1 MYVYLNCYWFIFAD
15 DKKLAAEL
23 KEVYGDVD
31 AVDLY
36 VGFFVEKGLSTS
48 PFGITLIAAGAPY
61 SLRGLLS
68 NPVSSAQYWKPS
80 TFGGDVGFDMV
91 KTATLEKL
99 FCQNIKGECPLVT
112 FTVPVD
118 IAREARKVLE
128 AKKSSHDEL

>member
-1 MYVYLNCYWFIFAD
+1 MRDINLLTVG

-23 KEVYGDVD
+23 QEAYGDVN

-36 VGFFVEKGLSTS
+36 VGFFIEKGLSTS

-68 NPVSSAQYWKPS
+68 NPVSSPTYWKPS
-80 TFGGDVGFDMV
+80 TFGGEIGFNMV

-99 FCQNIKGECPLVT
+99 FCQNIQGKCPLVT
-112 FTVPVD
+112 FTVPTE
-118 IAREARKVLE
+118 IAREARKAL
-128 AKKSSHDEL
+128 AARKSSHDEL